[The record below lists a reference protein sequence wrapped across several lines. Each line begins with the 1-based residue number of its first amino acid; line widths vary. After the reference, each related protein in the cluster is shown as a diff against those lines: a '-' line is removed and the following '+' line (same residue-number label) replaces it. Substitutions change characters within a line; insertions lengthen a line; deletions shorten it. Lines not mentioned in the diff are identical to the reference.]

1 MKRKL
6 CSLGL
11 VSLVGLG
18 IVAGFPKIAAS
29 QDWDSL
35 AQLQPGDGL
44 DRVLENLPNE
54 KLAPDEVRILF
65 PVAGET
71 REKSTHLILQYHA
84 ESEVTIRING
94 KPLDRDIP
102 TTLERDESQNL
113 AIQIWYNIPLKT
125 GTNAIAVSANNADP
139 TIVRVS
145 VAGSQIAGEGSA
157 AISLKPV
164 GDPRIPADGRST
176 LVFEGT
182 ITDENGDLL
191 TEDTLVTLTASAGE
205 FIDSDRDPDR
215 AGFQVLARDGRFR
228 VRLRSD
234 IQAQK
239 VRVRAAA
246 DSHPSPVTRLEAFA
260 QVEFIT
266 HLRPSLVS
274 GVLDLRIGNSGTDF
288 WGSRREFLAPYT
300 LDEGVKVE
308 LNAAFFAI
316 GAVGEWLLTA
326 AYNSDRPLNQTCD
339 GITRLFRGPQMCE
352 QNYPVYGDS
361 STVDY
366 LTPSTDSVYAR
377 LERTSPTVG
386 AEPDYFMWGDYNSSE
401 FARPSQTFA
410 AQTRQL
416 HGFKGNISV
425 GDLQISAL
433 YSPEVEGFQRDT
445 ITPDGTSGYYFLSH
459 RLLVAGSES
468 IIIESEEVNRPGRI
482 LETQRLN
489 RGQDYEIDYDRG
501 TILFRRPI
509 QSLEFD
515 PYGNTIARKI
525 VATYQYDGGEET
537 DIFAGRAQYNFS
549 HDLETP
555 SWLAFSYWQ
564 ENQGAIDYKLYS
576 ADFLLTL
583 SPQAAIVGEYAFS
596 ERTSSIGD
604 DEADSAYRLRFTG
617 NISPEVRAEAYYQS
631 VEENFNNTA
640 TSSFVPGQTRYGA
653 AVSANVTPTTLV
665 SASYDYEENFGVA
678 PEVRTTLF
686 DPFNPESDLFS
697 ARSEDPDGDRVNN
710 TLTEVRAGVR
720 QQFGNVT
727 ASLDYVNRSRS
738 DRINDTFNSLGQHS
752 LASSADAGSDRSSSS
767 QLVTGIRVPLTET
780 LAFRG
785 QNELNLGNSH
795 DPLYPSRTTL
805 GLEWA
810 VSPDTKLQL
819 AHQFYDGG
827 LLGEN
832 SLTSLSTVMERQI
845 GEDTTIS
852 SRYALVGGQSGMRGE
867 EAIGLHHRWT
877 LAPGLRLDLSYE
889 RILTAI
895 DSKTASGARFSQ
907 PYAAG
912 QSGSSLSVSGGESYS
927 VGFEYTLNPD
937 FQASARVEHR
947 DNSQGSNTVIRAAMA
962 GKLSPALTALVR
974 FSQASAANQLLEDLG
989 PTTHLKVGL
998 AYRDPESDAFNALLR
1013 YEYRYNPS
1021 TIPETLLFSSGTGY
1035 QDHLLGVEA
1044 IYAPNWRWEFYG
1056 KYAFRYSLTELADS
1070 FSSESFIHLGQVR
1083 ATYRLGYQWD
1093 IATEVRWLGQPSAN
1107 FSELGWVVDV
1117 GYYLTPD
1124 VRLGLGYVFGN
1135 VNDEDFSGYRS
1146 NSGIFLGV
1154 TMKVNELFN
1163 GFGRQSVTPLQQ
1175 EEALNE

>member
-1 MKRKL
+1 MRGKL

-11 VSLVGLG
+11 VSWVGLV
-18 IVAGFPKIAAS
+18 IVGGFPEIAAS
-29 QDWDSL
+29 QDWESV
-35 AQLQPGDGL
+35 AQLQPGEGL
-44 DRVLENLPNE
+44 DRVLDNLPNE

-65 PVAGET
+65 PVAGEK
-71 REKSTHLILQYHA
+71 RERSTHLILQYHA

-94 KPLDRDIP
+94 EPLDRDTP

-113 AIQIWYNIPLKT
+113 AIQIWYNIPLKA
-125 GTNAIAVSANNADP
+125 GNNAIAVSANNANP
-139 TIVRVS
+139 TIVRVN
-145 VAGSQIAGEGSA
+145 VARSHMATAEGVS
-157 AISLKPV
+157 ISLNPV

-182 ITDENGDLL
+182 ITDETGELSR
-191 TEDTLVTLTASAGE
+191 EDTLVTLTTSAGE

-215 AGFQVLARDGRFR
+215 PGFQVLAREGSFR
-228 VRLRSD
+228 ARLRSD

-239 VRVRAAA
+239 VRIRAAFSMSN
-246 DSHPSPVTRLEAFA
+246 DQLSIINGESIIEDFT
-260 QVEFIT
+260 QVEFVT

-300 LDEGVKVE
+300 LDEGVKVDFD
-308 LNAAFFAI
+308 AAFFAI
-316 GAVGEWLLTA
+316 GAIGEWLLTA

-339 GITRLFRGPQMCE
+339 GITRLFRSPQMCE
-352 QNYPVYGDS
+352 QQYPVYGDS

-366 LTPSTDSVYAR
+366 LTPSIDSVYAR
-377 LERTSPTVG
+377 LERTSPTIG
-386 AEPDYFMWGDYNSSE
+386 AEPDYLMWGDYNSNE
-401 FARPSQTFA
+401 FARPSQEFA

-416 HGFKGNISV
+416 HGFKSNFSI

-433 YSPEVEGFQRDT
+433 YSSDVEGFQRDT
-445 ITPDGTSGYYFLSH
+445 ITPDGTSGYYFLSR

-482 LETQRLN
+482 LETQRLS
-489 RGQDYEIDYDRG
+489 RGRDYEIDYDRG
-501 TILFRRPI
+501 TVLFRRPV
-509 QSLEFD
+509 QTLEFD

-525 VATYQYDGGEET
+525 VATYQYDGGDET
-537 DIFAGRAQYNFS
+537 DIIAGRAQYNFS

-555 SWLAFSYWQ
+555 SWVAFSYWQ
-564 ENQGAIDYKLYS
+564 EDQGAIDYKLYS

-583 SPQAAIVGEYAFS
+583 SPQASIVGEYAFS
-596 ERTSSIGD
+596 DRTSSID
-604 DEADSAYRLRFTG
+604 NDEADSAYRLRFQG
-617 NISPEVRAEAYYQS
+617 NITPEVRAEAYYQS

-653 AVSANVTPTTLV
+653 SVSAHVTPTTVV
-665 SASYDYEENFGVA
+665 SASYDHEENFGVT
-678 PEVRTTLF
+678 PEVRTTLY
-686 DPFNPESDLFS
+686 DPFNPEFDLIS
-697 ARSEDPDGDRVNN
+697 ARSEDPAGARVNN
-710 TLTEVRAGVR
+710 TLTEVRGGVR

-727 ASLDYVNRSRS
+727 ASLDYVNRNRS
-738 DRINDTFNSLGQHS
+738 DRVNDTFN
-752 LASSADAGSDRSSSS
+752 SSSS
-767 QLVTGIRVPLTET
+767 QLVTGIRVPITDT
-780 LAFRG
+780 IAFRG
-785 QNELNLGNSH
+785 QNELNLGNSN

-819 AHQFYDGG
+819 AHQFFDGG
-827 LLGEN
+827 ILGDN
-832 SLTSLSTVMERQI
+832 SLTSLSTVMERQL
-845 GEDTTIS
+845 GEDTTIT

-877 LAPGLRLDLSYE
+877 LAPGLRLDVGYE

-895 DSKTASGARFSQ
+895 DSETGSGLRFSQ
-907 PYAAG
+907 PYTAG
-912 QSGSSLSVSGGESYS
+912 QSASSLSIVGGESYS

-947 DNSQGSNTVIRAAMA
+947 DNSQGSNTVIRAAAA
-962 GKLSPALTALVR
+962 GKLSPSLTALLR
-974 FSQASAANQLLEDLG
+974 FSQASSANQLLDDLG

-998 AYRDPESDAFNALLR
+998 AYRNPESDVFNALLS

-1035 QDHLLGVEA
+1035 RDHLLGMEA

-1056 KYAFRYSLTELADS
+1056 KYAFRYSLTELSDE
-1070 FSSESFIHLGQVR
+1070 FSNDSFIHLGQLR

-1093 IATEVRWLGQPSAN
+1093 LATEVRWLGQPSAN

-1124 VRLGLGYVFGN
+1124 VRLGVGYVFGN

-1146 NSGIFLGV
+1146 NNGVFFGV

-1163 GFGRQSVTPLQQ
+1163 GFGRQQVTPLQQ

>member
-1 MKRKL
+1 MMKSTL

-18 IVAGFPKIAAS
+18 IIGGFPESAAS
-29 QDWDSL
+29 QDGGSL

-44 DRVLENLPNE
+44 DRVLENLSNE
-54 KLAPDEVRILF
+54 KLALDEVRILF

-71 REKSTHLILQYHA
+71 RERSTHLILQYHA
-84 ESEVTIRING
+84 ESDVTIRING
-94 KPLDRDIP
+94 QPLDRDIP

-113 AIQIWYNIPLKT
+113 AIQIWYNIPLKA
-125 GTNAIAVSANNADP
+125 GANAIAVSANNADP
-139 TIVRVS
+139 TIVRLTVE
-145 VAGSQIAGEGSA
+145 GLQIAGEGSA
-157 AISLKPV
+157 TISLKPV

-182 ITDENGDLL
+182 IADDNGNPV
-191 TEDTLVTLTASAGE
+191 TEDILVTLTASAGE

-215 AGFQVLARDGRFR
+215 PGFQVLARDGSFR
-228 VRLRSD
+228 ARLRSD

-246 DSHPSPVTRLEAFA
+246 DRHHSVGTLQATSRQQATLETFA
-260 QVEFIT
+260 QVEFVT

-274 GVLDLRIGNSGTDF
+274 GVVDLRIGSSGTDF

-308 LNAAFFAI
+308 LDAAFFAI
-316 GAVGEWLLTA
+316 GAIGEWLLTA

-339 GITRLFRGPQMCE
+339 GMTRLFRGSQMCE
-352 QNYPVYGDS
+352 RHYPVYGDN

-366 LTPSTDSVYAR
+366 LTPSIDSVYAR

-386 AEPDYFMWGDYNSSE
+386 AEPDYLMWGDYNSNE

-416 HGFKGNISV
+416 HGFKGNISL

-433 YSPEVEGFQRDT
+433 YSPDVEGFQRDT

-459 RLLVAGSES
+459 RLLVEGSES

-525 VATYQYDGGEET
+525 IATYQYDGGDET

-596 ERTSSIGD
+596 DRTSSIDG

-617 NISPEVRAEAYYQS
+617 NIAPEVRAEAYYQS

-653 AVSANVTPTTLV
+653 SVSANVTPTTLV

-678 PEVRTTLF
+678 PEVRTTFF
-686 DPFNPESDLFS
+686 DPFNPESDLLS

-710 TLTEVRAGVR
+710 TLTEVRAGVQ
-720 QQFGNVT
+720 QQFGNIT
-727 ASLDYVNRSRS
+727 ASLDYVNRARS
-738 DRINDTFNSLGQHS
+738 DRINDTFN
-752 LASSADAGSDRSSSS
+752 SSSS
-767 QLVTGIRVPLTET
+767 QLVTGIRVPLTDT

-810 VSPDTKLQL
+810 LSPDTTLQL

-832 SLTSLSTVMERQI
+832 SLTSLSTIMERQI
-845 GEDTTIS
+845 GADTTIS

-877 LAPGLRLDLSYE
+877 LAPGLRLDASYE

-895 DSKTASGARFSQ
+895 DSKTASGDRFSQ

-927 VGFEYTLNPD
+927 VGFEYTFNPD

-947 DNSQGSNTVIRAAMA
+947 DNSQGSNTVIRAAAA
-962 GKLSPALTALVR
+962 GKLSSSLTALVR

-998 AYRDPESDAFNALLR
+998 AYRNPEHDAFNALLR

-1021 TIPETLLFSSGTGY
+1021 TIPETLLFTSGTGY

-1070 FSSESFIHLGQVR
+1070 FSNESFIHLGQVR
-1083 ATYRLGYQWD
+1083 TTYRLGYQWD
-1093 IATEVRWLGQPSAN
+1093 LAAEVRWLGQPSAN

-1124 VRLGLGYVFGN
+1124 VRLGIGYVFGN

-1146 NSGIFLGV
+1146 NSGVFFGV